1 MTYSSSVSVSR
12 RQYLR
17 RNQNGV
23 SLKSKTKTLG
33 PVSNAVILIVLACL
47 IGLLYLTQVTKT
59 NSYGYK
65 INALEQEKSQLQ
77 EQQTN
82 LEISAARLQSLE
94 RVKNSEVA
102 KNLVP
107 ISPADTVNN

>member
-12 RQYLR
+12 RQYMR
-17 RNQNGV
+17 RGQNGV
-23 SLKSKTKTLG
+23 TYRVKTKTLG
-33 PVSNAVILIVLACL
+33 PVSNSVILIVLACL

-65 INALEQEKSQLQ
+65 INALEQEKSQLS
-77 EQQTN
+77 EQRTD
-82 LEISAARLQSLE
+82 LEVSAARLQSLE
-94 RVKNSEVA
+94 RVKSSDVA

-107 ISPADTVNN
+107 ISPTGTVQN